1 MKYFITIFASG
12 LGTGFLPWAPGT
24 WGSLVGIALA
34 YILNSLPSK
43 SLALLSLVSFIFLAI
58 WVSTEAE
65 KMWQEKDSR
74 KIVIDEVC
82 GMAIALFFIPMTLPL
97 IVIAFIFFR
106 FFDIT
111 KLPPANF
118 LERSLPGGWGIVLDD
133 VMAGLYAWLCLQL
146 LLYVGWL

>member
-12 LGTGFLPWAPGT
+12 LGTGFLPWASGT
-24 WGSLVGIALA
+24 WGSLVGIPLA
-34 YILNSLPSK
+34 YVLNSLPSK

-106 FFDIT
+106 FFDVT
-111 KLPPANF
+111 KLAPANF